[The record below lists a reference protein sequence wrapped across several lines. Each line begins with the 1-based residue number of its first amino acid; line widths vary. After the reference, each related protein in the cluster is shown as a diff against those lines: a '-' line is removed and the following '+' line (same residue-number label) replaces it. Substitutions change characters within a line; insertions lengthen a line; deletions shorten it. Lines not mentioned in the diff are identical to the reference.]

1 MADLE
6 NKKANNPEA
15 KKVKK
20 KSDKPSLWSRI
31 KSFFKS
37 IKSEVKKISWSPW
50 TDVRKNT
57 LVVVVVIVICAIALA
72 VVDIVFS
79 YGIKFLGPLGQTFAR
94 TL

>member
-6 NKKANNPEA
+6 NKKANNPET

-31 KSFFKS
+31 KSFARS

-57 LVVVVVIVICAIALA
+57 FVVVVVILVFGVALA
-72 VVDIVFS
+72 IVDYVFLQ
-79 YGIKFLGPLGQTFAR
+79 GITALGNLF
-94 TL
+94 

>member
-6 NKKANNPEA
+6 IKKANNPET

-20 KSDKPSLWSRI
+20 NSDKPSLWSRI
-31 KSFFKS
+31 KSWMRS

-57 LVVVVVIVICAIALA
+57 LVVIIVVVVCAVALTIVDYVFAQGITALGK
-72 VVDIVFS
+72 I
-79 YGIKFLGPLGQTFAR
+79 
-94 TL
+94 

>member
-6 NKKANNPEA
+6 NKNATNPET

-31 KSFFKS
+31 ASFARS

-57 LVVVVVIVICAIALA
+57 IVVVVVIAICVIALA
-72 VVDIVFS
+72 IVDYVFAQ
-79 YGIKFLGPLGQTFAR
+79 GITALGKI
-94 TL
+94 

>member
-20 KSDKPSLWSRI
+20 NSDKPSIWSKIAAFAR
-31 KSFFKS
+31 S

-57 LVVVVVIVICAIALA
+57 IVVVVVIAICVIALA
-72 VVDIVFS
+72 IVDYVFAQ
-79 YGIKFLGPLGQTFAR
+79 GITALGKI
-94 TL
+94 

>member
-6 NKKANNPEA
+6 NKKPANPEA

-20 KSDKPSLWSRI
+20 NSDKPSLGERI
-31 KSFFKS
+31 KSWMRS

-57 LVVVVVIVICAIALA
+57 LVVVVVIAVCAIAMA
-72 VVDIVFS
+72 IVDYVFLQ
-79 YGIKFLGPLGQTFAR
+79 GITALGKLF
-94 TL
+94 

>member
-15 KKVKK
+15 KTVKK

-31 KSFFKS
+31 KSFAKS

-57 LVVVVVIVICAIALA
+57 FVVVVVILVCGVALA
-72 VVDIVFS
+72 IVDVVFS
-79 YGIKFLGPLGQTFAR
+79 EGIKLLGKL
-94 TL
+94 

>member
-6 NKKANNPEA
+6 NKNATNPET

-31 KSFFKS
+31 KSFARS
-37 IKSEVKKISWSPW
+37 VKSEVKKISWSPW

-57 LVVVVVIVICAIALA
+57 FVVVVVIAVCAVALA
-72 VVDIVFS
+72 IVDYVFLQ
-79 YGIKFLGPLGQTFAR
+79 GITALGKLF
-94 TL
+94 

>member
-6 NKKANNPEA
+6 NKKANNPET
-15 KKVKK
+15 KNVKK

-31 KSFFKS
+31 ASFARS

-57 LVVVVVIVICAIALA
+57 LVVVVIIAICVVALSIVDYVFASGVAAL
-72 VVDIVFS
+72 
-79 YGIKFLGPLGQTFAR
+79 GNIKL
-94 TL
+94 

>member
-6 NKKANNPEA
+6 NKNANNPET
-15 KKVKK
+15 KNVKK

-31 KSFFKS
+31 TSFARS

-57 LVVVVVIVICAIALA
+57 FVVVVVIAVCAVALA
-72 VVDIVFS
+72 IVDYVFLQ
-79 YGIKFLGPLGQTFAR
+79 GITALGNLF
-94 TL
+94 

>member
-6 NKKANNPEA
+6 NKKANNPET

-20 KSDKPSLWSRI
+20 NSDKPSLWSRI
-31 KSFFKS
+31 KSWMRS

-57 LVVVVVIVICAIALA
+57 LVVVVVIVVCAIALTI
-72 VVDIVFS
+72 VDYVFAQ
-79 YGIKFLGPLGQTFAR
+79 GITALGNLF
-94 TL
+94 

>member
-6 NKKANNPEA
+6 NKKANNPET

-31 KSFFKS
+31 KSFARS

-57 LVVVVVIVICAIALA
+57 FVVVVIIVVCAVALA
-72 VVDIVFS
+72 IVDYVFLQ
-79 YGIKFLGPLGQTFAR
+79 GITALGKLF
-94 TL
+94 